1 MTVSL
6 LPAFALATALVG
18 LPAFAQAAAPCW
30 LRGVEHQG
38 LCGSVQ
44 RALDP
49 ARPSGPQIAVHY
61 AVLPALA
68 RNKHADPV
76 FFFAGG
82 PGQSAIEIA
91 GPVSAM
97 LARFSNRRDIVLI
110 DQRGV
115 GRSAPLVCD
124 TDDPALPLA
133 EQFSLE
139 RQRTRLNDCKQRL
152 RALPHGDLR
161 QYTTSIAVDDVDAV
175 RLALGAERI
184 NLVGASYGTRVGL
197 EYLRRYPQRVRR
209 AVLDGIAPPDMGL
222 QHAMSTDN
230 QSALDALFAAC
241 AAEARCNAAE
251 PELAARW
258 RGLLAALPR
267 GVEMRHP
274 ISDRIEKFTLPRDT
288 LLGMVRGPL
297 YAPALAA
304 ALPSALGEAAR
315 GRFDALAGLS
325 QSLGGRKG
333 LQMATGMHF
342 SVVCAEDVP
351 RPPPAAATPGRDF
364 GEAYARFYDEV
375 CADWPRGDVAE
386 GFYRIGAAPAATLL
400 LSGGLDPV
408 TPPRHGERVA
418 QALGAKAK
426 HVVVPNAGHGVMG
439 LGCLRDVLYRFVDA
453 DTDEAAL
460 QVDATCARGIPR
472 PAMFALPGAGP

>member
-1 MTVSL
+1 ML
-6 LPAFALATALVG
+6 QAFALAAALVG
-18 LPAFAQAAAPCW
+18 LPALAQSAAQSAAPCW

-49 ARPSGPQIAVHY
+49 AQPSGPQVAIHY

-68 RNKHADPV
+68 RNKHPDPV

-91 GPVSAM
+91 GQVAAI
-97 LARFSNRRDIVLI
+97 LARFSNRRDIVLV

-139 RQRTRLNDCKQRL
+139 RQRARLADCLKQL
-152 RALPHGDLR
+152 QALPQGDLR
-161 QYTTSIAVDDVDAV
+161 QYTTSIAVHDVDAV
-175 RLALGAERI
+175 RQALGAERI

-197 EYLRRYPQRVRR
+197 EYLRVYPQRVRR

-230 QSALDALFAAC
+230 QSALDSLFAAC

-251 PELAARW
+251 PGLAVRW
-258 RGLLAALPR
+258 RGLLASLPR

-274 ISDRIEKFTLPRDT
+274 LNDRIEKLTLTRDT

-351 RPPPAAATPGRDF
+351 RPPPASATPGADF
-364 GEAYARFYDEV
+364 GGAFASFYAEV
-375 CADWPRGDVAE
+375 CAGWPRGEVAE
-386 GFYRIGAAPAATLL
+386 GFYRIGDAPAATLL

-408 TPPRHGERVA
+408 TPPRHGDRVA
-418 QALGAKAK
+418 QALGAKAR

-453 DTDEAAL
+453 ATDEAAL
-460 QVDATCARGIPR
+460 QVDFACANGVPR
-472 PAMFALPGAGP
+472 PPMFALPGAPR

>member
-1 MTVSL
+1 M
-6 LPAFALATALVG
+6 AGLVG
-18 LPAFAQAAAPCW
+18 LPAFAQTAAPCW
-30 LRGVEHQG
+30 LRGVEPQG

-44 RALDP
+44 RPLDP
-49 ARPSGPQIAVHY
+49 ARATGQQISIHY

-68 RNKHADPV
+68 RNKHPDPV
-76 FFFAGG
+76 VFLAGG

-91 GPVSAM
+91 GQVAAL
-97 LARFSNRRDIVLI
+97 LARFSNRRDIVLV

-115 GRSAPLVCD
+115 GRSAPLLCD
-124 TDDPALPLA
+124 SDDPALPLA

-139 RQRTRLNDCKQRL
+139 RQRARLADCLKKLQ
-152 RALPHGDLR
+152 ALPQGDLR
-161 QYTTSIAVDDVDAV
+161 QYTTSIAVQDLDAV
-175 RLALGAERI
+175 RQALGAERI

-197 EYLRRYPQRVRR
+197 EYLRVYPGRVRR
-209 AVLDGIAPPDMGL
+209 VVLDGIAPPDMGL

-230 QSALDALFAAC
+230 QSALEALFAAC

-251 PELAARW
+251 PDLAARW
-258 RGLLAALPR
+258 RGLLASLPR
-267 GVEMRHP
+267 SVEMRHP
-274 ISDRIEKFTLPRDT
+274 LSNRLERLTLTRDT

-315 GRFDALAGLS
+315 GRFDALAGVS

-342 SVVCAEDVP
+342 SVVCAEDVS
-351 RPPPAAATPGRDF
+351 RPPPESAAPGADF
-364 GEAYARFYDEV
+364 GKAFASFYADV
-375 CADWPRGDVAE
+375 CAGWPRGEVAD
-386 GFYRIGAAPAATLL
+386 GFYRIGAAPVAVLL

-408 TPPRHGERVA
+408 TPPRHGDRVA
-418 QALGAKAK
+418 QALGAKAR

-439 LGCLRDVLYRFVDA
+439 LGCLRDVLFRFVDA
-453 DTDEAAL
+453 ATDDAAL
-460 QVDATCARGIPR
+460 NVDAACVNGVPR
-472 PAMFALPGAGP
+472 PPMFALPGAGR